1 MTAAFVFGLIAFAAV
16 IANIAVRDH
25 RRAVTARRELFD
37 ECQGVLDEERWSA
50 GDDGFPRIE
59 GRAGGRFAK
68 ATLIPDTMV
77 IRRLPQLWL
86 SVTLLVTRAGSPSL
100 SLIARHTGNEFYAGA
115 PDLPMRIDPPQGLPL
130 DVYIRGDGHGAQML
144 CNGLTTELVDL
155 FADPRVKEI
164 TLTPKGVRI
173 VRQAA
178 EGQRG
183 EHLLLRQVVFGGVKV
198 ERAMLVTTLGDAERL
213 IAARDALMQ
222 ERAA

>member
-1 MTAAFVFGLIAFAAV
+1 
-16 IANIAVRDH
+16 
-25 RRAVTARRELFD
+25 
-37 ECQGVLDEERWSA
+37 
-50 GDDGFPRIE
+50 
-59 GRAGGRFAK
+59 
-68 ATLIPDTMV
+68 
-77 IRRLPQLWL
+77 
-86 SVTLLVTRAGSPSL
+86 
-100 SLIARHTGNEFYAGA
+100 
-115 PDLPMRIDPPQGLPL
+115 
-130 DVYIRGDGHGAQML
+130 ML